1 MKVIFEIDDDLV
13 MSQVL
18 QMSDKGDREQFKAY
32 LNDHDEVTAT
42 EEIITEFGDKELSLA
57 IALIAIGIVF
67 KELDI

>member
-42 EEIITEFGDKELSLA
+42 
-57 IALIAIGIVF
+57 
-67 KELDI
+67 